1 MSGRV
6 ENRTKRSHVAS
17 DLREAIALDAERR
30 PPSFSRQGHGHQPCA
45 CPCQVSGT
53 VRPRPRAGSEPS
65 TCGMPSIPRARW
77 CAGRCA
83 ARRRPERLQSFGT
96 IMLVL
101 AMPLQ
106 LAPSTKQ
113 VLAYTARS
121 PCATTTQPTHR
132 LLCVHGRRPSG
143 AALEAVHC
151 GCQAAARGSSVVA
164 RRSSRRPP
172 CPCLGVRR
180 GPGRPAHEVRT
191 AAGRRAS

>member
-1 MSGRV
+1 MSGSV
-6 ENRTKRSHVAS
+6 ETRTKRSYAE
-17 DLREAIALDAERR
+17 REFGPRLALHAERR
-30 PPSFSRQGHGHQPCA
+30 PPTFLRRPHGRHACA
-45 CPCQVSGT
+45 CGRQLGAAL
-53 VRPRPRAGSEPS
+53 RPRARAAFEAQ
-65 TCGMPSIPRARW
+65 TCAAPSIPRARW

-143 AALEAVHC
+143 AALEAVFD
-151 GCQAAARGSSVVA
+151 GCPAAARGSSVA
-164 RRSSRRPP
+164 AGRSSRRSP

-180 GPGRPAHEVRT
+180 GPGRPALEVRT
-191 AAGRRAS
+191 AVGRRA